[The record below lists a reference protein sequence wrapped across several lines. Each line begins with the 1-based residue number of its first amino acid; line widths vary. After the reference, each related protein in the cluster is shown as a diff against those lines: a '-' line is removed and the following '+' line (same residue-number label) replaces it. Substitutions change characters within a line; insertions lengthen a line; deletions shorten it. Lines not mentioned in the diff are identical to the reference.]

1 MQFKL
6 EGSTAGKANSQYEGR
21 RLRVSNRR
29 DTALKHES
37 ETGIFLQRNGMEW
50 NGMEW
55 HIANFSSRVVKVVM
69 KGKESKEDA
78 LVGRLGAVRALAERE
93 AREEL
98 VLELHIGLAPHQP
111 NQRIKHGVRVRDAIR
126 IKSTDSASTGRTEAE
141 QNMVLD

>member
-1 MQFKL
+1 M
-6 EGSTAGKANSQYEGR
+6 EW
-21 RLRVSNRR
+21 
-29 DTALKHES
+29 
-37 ETGIFLQRNGMEW
+37 NGMEW

-98 VLELHIGLAPHQP
+98 VLELHIRLAPHQP